1 MIFPLSTDQ
10 SMNITKNPFIF
21 WPKWITKYNLLLN
34 SSSLPGERLTV
45 ASDELDNGRAFN
57 HFLENTSMG
66 GTHSSN
72 GISPFSYRYRDW
84 CMVWDLCTGTSF
96 QEFQV
101 QTFLTYFINK
111 LSGAPFINKISKI
124 QICATE
130 LTGIDLVQVRHNLP
144 LLGIGSS
151 NSLIHIT
158 PGTLDLQLSFSQAIP
173 EPITLLVICS
183 YESGI
188 RLENGMVELN
198 YSL

>member
-1 MIFPLSTDQ
+1 
-10 SMNITKNPFIF
+10 
-21 WPKWITKYNLLLN
+21 
-34 SSSLPGERLTV
+34 
-45 ASDELDNGRAFN
+45 
-57 HFLENTSMG
+57 
-66 GTHSSN
+66 
-72 GISPFSYRYRDW
+72 
-84 CMVWDLCTGTSF
+84 MVWDLCTGTSF